1 MGVRTRVR
9 TLVGNIDDFLV
20 DIGLHQGSELNPFLF
35 IILMDELTRRIHD
48 EIPWC
53 MLFVDDIVRID
64 ETRDEVNFNLERWML
79 KTLG

>member
-1 MGVRTRVR
+1 
-9 TLVGNIDDFLV
+9 
-20 DIGLHQGSELNPFLF
+20 
-35 IILMDELTRRIHD
+35 MDELTRRIHD

-53 MLFVDDIVRID
+53 MLFADDIVRID